1 MTALLHLA
9 ILSAWFVAEPDIA
22 RAEKVEP
29 LRFQPVVELFSRMT
43 EIRPK
48 KVHERCVVFALGQ
61 AYKANDHVESIIIV
75 TEDPPHL
82 AVSFLVS
89 GGYGMNFVSEFF
101 EAPYFKRHES
111 EEFHRLLYGPQ
122 GHSSAR
128 FDRYSVDFSRIE
140 TPEWHFISMS
150 FGPPKPLKAPA
161 D

>member
-1 MTALLHLA
+1 MTSLIHLA
-9 ILSAWFVAEPDIA
+9 ILSAWFVAQPDVF

-29 LRFQPVVELFSRMT
+29 LRFKPVVELFTKMT
-43 EIRPK
+43 EIHPMK
-48 KVHERCVVFALGQ
+48 IHARCVVFGLGE

-75 TEDPPHL
+75 TEDPPRL
-82 AVSFLVS
+82 AVSFVIS
-89 GGYGMNFVSEFF
+89 GGYGMNFVGEFF
-101 EAPYFKRHES
+101 EAPWFTRAES

-128 FDRYSVDFSRIE
+128 FDRFGLDFSRIE

-150 FGPPKPLKAPA
+150 FGPPKALPPRT